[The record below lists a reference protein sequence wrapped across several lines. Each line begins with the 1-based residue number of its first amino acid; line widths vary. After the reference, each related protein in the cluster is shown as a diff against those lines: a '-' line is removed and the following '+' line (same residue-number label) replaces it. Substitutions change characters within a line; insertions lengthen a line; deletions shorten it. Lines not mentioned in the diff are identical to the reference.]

1 MSNARDDKDRLQQ
14 NKKKEFSKSVIA
26 PGEEIGEMHFSTENY
41 STAIEYFQR
50 ALDSPDLRDYP
61 DRYRLLLRL
70 SDCHRHKGRHR
81 EAQEWL
87 DRARE
92 LLDDPA
98 SQIALGEIERREA
111 FSLLI
116 QSKYDQA
123 LKLGFSAYRRLKH
136 SNEHKEVADIQL
148 LLANSYHRLG
158 LSSEAED
165 FFMDALSSYRRIDDR
180 VGIAYVYNNLGLLHK
195 NACRW
200 NRALA
205 SLSKSLELAKSL
217 GLTQHLIRVQLNLG
231 VVYAKLRR
239 FSDALSSFSSA
250 AAMAERMGDPYK
262 LTKAL
267 FMQGRTFTQ
276 CGDFCKAEKYIL
288 RAQAMANELGY
299 VRESAL
305 TDEYLGELMIARRM
319 PEEAMT
325 NLQRALEKAKEFAPE
340 GDVMAEVLRRVA
352 DVHLE
357 LNRPA
362 EALSCIE
369 EGLEVAENCGELYE
383 IGYFYRTRAQ
393 CLRRL
398 REFDAA
404 GEAFRTS
411 IQMFGKYGNVYEKL
425 KSKRLLG
432 RFLLRNKDRE
442 TLLKSKQLLSDCI
455 VGFGKLEESRE
466 QMLCQTLLSV
476 VEDRLG
482 NLDDALL
489 ALYEADR
496 LAEEERDEKF
506 QRLLPAMRARIETE
520 MRRDTRQVLE
530 QIPMIGSIHSGSRS
544 RDKLVSGL
552 NSSLKLIIGKLHAQ
566 SGFVAIPKAGY
577 QKGGGQGFE
586 VVCRQNLGSREARA
600 ILKWHGSRDNH
611 KRGSH
616 GLTMTDAYREPGL
629 ADVVKSAED
638 GLGTLVFQEMGFEN
652 DALGVICIHQDKE
665 SHRNPIG
672 QDALHFFAACS
683 RLISLSIY
691 ELVRNERRREAKP
704 KPVGEGF
711 ESIVT
716 ENVEM
721 IKLLNLA
728 ERVAHSNATVLLQGE
743 TGTGKGLIAYAVHL
757 LSDRR
762 DKRFVHINCAA
773 MPETL
778 LESELFG
785 HVKGSFTGASADKEG
800 LLQQADG
807 GTIFLDEIGKT
818 TLAMQGKLLQF
829 LDAGKVRKVG
839 SNELLPVEVRVIC
852 ASKADLMELCNE
864 GRFLEDFFYRIND
877 FPLTVPPLRKRREDI
892 DLLFFHYLRKFSREM
907 DKQIVDI
914 TDEALDLL
922 RQHHWPGNVRELE
935 KAVKRAV
942 ILVDDG
948 EGIEAGHLPSEVVT
962 SNRNAKRAHGPLT
975 LREQI
980 DRLEKTEIQGA
991 LERNNWNKSQ
1001 AAIELNISY
1010 PSLLS
1015 KIKRYNL
1022 RIY

>member
-1 MSNARDDKDRLQQ
+1 MSNARDDKDRLQH
-14 NKKKEFSKSVIA
+14 NGKNDFSKSIYA
-26 PGEEIGEMHFSTENY
+26 PSEEIGEMHFSTENY
-41 STAIEYFQR
+41 STAIEYFQE
-50 ALDSPDLRDYP
+50 ALKTPDLKDFP
-61 DRYRLLLRL
+61 DRYRLLLRV
-70 SDCHRHKGRHR
+70 SDCHRQKGRHR
-81 EAQEWL
+81 ESQTWL

-92 LLDDPA
+92 LLTEDAP
-98 SQIALGEIERREA
+98 QTALGKIERREA
-111 FSLLI
+111 YGLQI

-123 LKLGFSAYRRLKH
+123 LKLGFAAYRRLKH
-136 SNEHKEVADIQL
+136 SNEHKEVADVQL

-158 LSSEAED
+158 LTGEAED

-205 SLSKSLELAKSL
+205 SLSKSLELARSL

-239 FSDALSSFSSA
+239 FSDALSAFSNA
-250 AAMAERMGDPYK
+250 TAMAERMGDPYK

-267 FMQGRTFTQ
+267 FMQGRTFIQ

-305 TDEYLGELMIARRM
+305 TDEYLGELMIARGM
-319 PEEAMT
+319 PEEAMR
-325 NLQRALEKAKEFAPE
+325 NLQKALEKAKEFAPE
-340 GDVMAEVLRRVA
+340 GDVTAEVLRRIA

-357 LNRPA
+357 LNQPN
-362 EALSCIE
+362 EALACIE
-369 EGLEVAENCGELYE
+369 EGLEVAQNCGELFE
-383 IGYFYRTRAQ
+383 IGYFYRTKAQ
-393 CLRRL
+393 CLRRQK
-398 REFDAA
+398 DWDGAA
-404 GEAFRTS
+404 VGFKTS
-411 IQMFGKYGNVYEKL
+411 IQTFGKYGNIHEKL
-425 KSKRLLG
+425 RSKRMLG
-432 RFLLRNKDRE
+432 RYLLRNTDPKS
-442 TLLKSKQLLSDCI
+442 LLKAKQLLSDSI

-466 QMLCQTLLSV
+466 QMLSQTLLSV
-476 VEDRLG
+476 VEYRSG

-496 LAEEERDEKF
+496 LADEERDARSQKLF
-506 QRLLPAMRARIETE
+506 AAMRARVEAR

-530 QIPMIGSIHSGSRS
+530 QIPMIGAVPSGARS

-552 NSSLKLIIGKLHAQ
+552 NASLKLIMNKLNAQ
-566 SGFVAIPKAGY
+566 SGFVAIPKTNG
-577 QKGGGQGFE
+577 KGFD
-586 VVCRQNLGSREARA
+586 VVCRQSFDSREAKA
-600 ILKWHGSRDNH
+600 ILSWHGSRDDSS
-611 KRGSH
+611 RGKQ
-616 GLTMTDAYREPGL
+616 GLTITDAHRELGL
-629 ADVVKSAED
+629 SDVIKSTKG
-638 GLGTLVFQEMGFEN
+638 GLGTLVFQDLGFES
-652 DALGVICIHQDKE
+652 DSLGVICIHQHKE

-691 ELVRNERRREAKP
+691 ELVRNERRRERKP
-704 KPVGEGF
+704 KPSGGGF

-721 IKLLNLA
+721 IKLLNLS

-757 LSDRR
+757 LSERR
-762 DKRFVHINCAA
+762 DRRFVHINCAA
-773 MPETL
+773 MPESL

-785 HVKGSFTGASADKEG
+785 HVKGSFTGASSDKDG
-800 LLQQADG
+800 LLMEANG

-818 TLAMQGKLLQF
+818 TLSMQGKLLQF
-829 LDAGKVRKVG
+829 LDSGKVRKVG
-839 SNELLPVEVRVIC
+839 SNELIPVDVRVIC
-852 ASKADLMELCNE
+852 AAKADLLRLFDE

-892 DLLFFHYLRKFSREM
+892 ELLFFHYLRKFTREM

-914 TDEALDLL
+914 TDEALGLL
-922 RQHHWPGNVRELE
+922 RRHHWPGNVRELE
-935 KAVKRAV
+935 KVVKRAV
-942 ILVDDG
+942 ILADDG
-948 EGIEAGHLPSEVVT
+948 EAIEPVHLPAEVVT
-962 SNRNAKRAHGPLT
+962 SGGGRNGNGKPTT
-975 LREQI
+975 LRERI
-980 DRLEKTEIQGA
+980 DRLEKVEIQAA
-991 LERNNWNKSQ
+991 LERNRWNKSQ
-1001 AAIELNISY
+1001 TALELSISY

-1022 RIY
+1022 RNY

>member
-14 NKKKEFSKSVIA
+14 NRKNEFSKSIVA
-26 PGEEIGEMHFSTENY
+26 PSEEIGEMHFSTENY
-41 STAIEYFQR
+41 STAMEYFQE
-50 ALDSPDLRDYP
+50 ALKTPDLKDFP
-61 DRYRLLLRL
+61 DRYRLLLRV

-81 EAQEWL
+81 ESQAWL
-87 DRARE
+87 SRARE
-92 LLDDPA
+92 LLTQDAP
-98 SQIALGEIERREA
+98 QTALGKIERREA
-111 FSLLI
+111 YGLLI

-123 LKLGFSAYRRLKH
+123 LKLGFAAYRRLKH
-136 SNEHKEVADIQL
+136 SNEHKEVADAQL

-158 LSSEAED
+158 LSGEAED

-205 SLSKSLELAKSL
+205 SLSKSLELARSL

-239 FSDALSSFSSA
+239 FSDALSAFSNA
-250 AAMAERMGDPYK
+250 TAMAERMGDSYK

-267 FMQGRTFTQ
+267 FMQGRTFIQ

-288 RAQAMANELGY
+288 RAQAMANDLGY

-305 TDEYLGELMIARRM
+305 TDEYLGELMIARGM
-319 PEEAMT
+319 PVEAMR
-325 NLQRALEKAKEFAPE
+325 NLQKALEKARQFAPE
-340 GDVMAEVLRRVA
+340 GDVTAEVLRRIA
-352 DVHLE
+352 DVHIE
-357 LNRPA
+357 LNQPS
-362 EALSCIE
+362 EAVSCIE
-369 EGLEVAENCGELYE
+369 EGLEVAQNCGELFE
-383 IGYFYRTRAQ
+383 IGYFYRTKAQ

-398 REFDAA
+398 RDWDGAA
-404 GEAFRTS
+404 ASFKTS

-425 KSKRLLG
+425 RSKRMLG
-432 RFLLRNKDRE
+432 RYYLRNCDHE
-442 TLLKSKQLLSDCI
+442 TLLKAKQLLSDSI
-455 VGFGKLEESRE
+455 VGFGKIEESRE
-466 QMLCQTLLSV
+466 QMLSQTLLSV
-476 VEDRLG
+476 VEYRAG

-489 ALYEADR
+489 AIYEADR
-496 LAEEERDEKF
+496 LADEERDTKSQKLF
-506 QRLLPAMRARIETE
+506 AAMRARVETK

-530 QIPMIGSIHSGSRS
+530 QIPMIGAVHSGARS

-552 NSSLKLIIGKLHAQ
+552 NSSLKLIMNKLHAQ
-566 SGFVAIPKAGY
+566 SGFVAIPKTNG
-577 QKGGGQGFE
+577 KGFD
-586 VVCRQNLGSREARA
+586 VVCRQSFGSREAKA
-600 ILKWHGSRDNH
+600 ILAWHGSRDDAS
-611 KRGSH
+611 RGKH
-616 GLTMTDAYREPGL
+616 GLTITDAHREPGL
-629 ADVVKSAED
+629 SDVIKSTKG
-638 GLGTLVFQEMGFEN
+638 GLGTLVFQDLGFEK
-652 DALGVICIHQDKE
+652 DSLGVICIHQDKE

-691 ELVRNERRREAKP
+691 ELVRNERRREPKP
-704 KPVGEGF
+704 KPSGEGF

-721 IKLLNLA
+721 IKLLNLS

-757 LSDRR
+757 LSGRR

-773 MPETL
+773 MPENL
-778 LESELFG
+778 LESELLG
-785 HVKGSFTGASADKEG
+785 HDKGSFTGASVDKNG
-800 LLQQADG
+800 LLTEAHG

-818 TLAMQGKLLQF
+818 TLSMQGKLLQF
-829 LDAGKVRKVG
+829 LDSGKVRKVG
-839 SNELLPVEVRVIC
+839 SNELLPVDVRVIC
-852 ASKADLMELCNE
+852 ASKADLLHLCDE

-892 DLLFFHYLRKFSREM
+892 ELLFFHYLRKFTREM
-907 DKQIVDI
+907 DRQIVDI
-914 TDEALDLL
+914 TDEALELL
-922 RQHHWPGNVRELE
+922 RRHHWPGNVRELE
-935 KAVKRAV
+935 KVVKRAV
-942 ILVDDG
+942 ILADDG
-948 EGIEAGHLPSEVVT
+948 EAIEPVHLPAEVVT
-962 SNRNAKRAHGPLT
+962 SGRGRNGDGRPAT
-975 LREQI
+975 LRERI
-980 DRLEKTEIQGA
+980 GRLEKAEIQAA
-991 LERNNWNKSQ
+991 LERNRWNKSQ
-1001 AAIELNISY
+1001 TALELSISY

>member
-14 NKKKEFSKSVIA
+14 NRKKFSEPIVA
-26 PGEEIGEMHFSTENY
+26 PSAEVGEMHFSTENY
-41 STAIEYFQR
+41 STAIEYFQE
-50 ALDSPDLRDYP
+50 ALKTPELKNFP
-61 DRYRLLLRL
+61 DRYRLLLRV

-81 EAQEWL
+81 ESKEWL
-87 DRARE
+87 DRART
-92 LLDDPA
+92 LLTEDAP
-98 SQIALGEIERREA
+98 QTALGKIERREA
-111 FSLLI
+111 YGLLI

-123 LKLGFSAYRRLKH
+123 LKLGFAAYRRLKH
-136 SNEHKEVADIQL
+136 SNEHKEVADAQL
-148 LLANSYHRLG
+148 LLANTYHRLG

-205 SLSKSLELAKSL
+205 SLSKSLELARSL
-217 GLTQHLIRVQLNLG
+217 GLTQHLTRVQLNLG

-239 FSDALSSFSSA
+239 FSDALSSFSKA
-250 AAMAERMGDPYK
+250 TAMAERMGDPYK

-267 FMQGRTFTQ
+267 FMQGRTFIQ

-288 RAQAMANELGY
+288 RAQAMANDLGY

-305 TDEYLGELMIARRM
+305 TDEYLGELMIARGM
-319 PEEAMT
+319 PEEAMR
-325 NLQRALEKAKEFAPE
+325 NLQKALEKSRQFAPE
-340 GDVMAEVLRRVA
+340 GDVTAEVLRRIA

-357 LNRPA
+357 LSQPN

-369 EGLEVAENCGELYE
+369 EGLEVAQNCGELFE
-383 IGYFYRTRAQ
+383 IGYFYRTKAQ

-398 REFDAA
+398 TDWDGATTSFK
-404 GEAFRTS
+404 TS

-425 KSKRLLG
+425 RSKRMLG
-432 RFLLRNKDRE
+432 RYFLRNSDQE
-442 TLLKSKQLLSDCI
+442 TLLKAKQLLSDTI
-455 VGFGKLEESRE
+455 VGFGKIEESRE
-466 QMLCQTLLSV
+466 QMLSQSLLSM
-476 VEDRLG
+476 VEYRSG

-496 LAEEERDEKF
+496 IADEERDTQSQKLF
-506 QRLLPAMRARIETE
+506 AAMRARVETT

-530 QIPMIGSIHSGSRS
+530 QIPMIGAVPSGARS
-544 RDKLVSGL
+544 RDKLVLGL
-552 NSSLKLIIGKLHAQ
+552 NSSLKLIMSKLHAQ
-566 SGFVAIPKAGY
+566 SGFVAIPKTSG
-577 QKGGGQGFE
+577 KGLD
-586 VVCRQNLGSREARA
+586 VVCRQRFGAREAKA
-600 ILKWHGSRDNH
+600 ILAWHGARDDSSRG
-611 KRGSH
+611 KQ
-616 GLTMTDAYREPGL
+616 GLTITDAHRESGL
-629 ADVVKSAED
+629 SDVIKSTKG
-638 GLGTLVFQEMGFEN
+638 GLGTLVFQDLGFES
-652 DALGVICIHQDKE
+652 DAVGVICIHQDKE

-691 ELVRNERRREAKP
+691 ELVRNERRREPKP
-704 KPVGEGF
+704 KPSGEGF

-721 IKLLNLA
+721 IKLLNLS

-762 DKRFVHINCAA
+762 DRRFVHINCAA
-773 MPETL
+773 MPENL

-785 HVKGSFTGASADKEG
+785 HVKGSFTGASTDKNG
-800 LLQQADG
+800 LLMEANG

-829 LDAGKVRKVG
+829 LDSCKVRKVG
-839 SNELLPVEVRVIC
+839 SNELISVDVRVIC
-852 ASKADLMELCNE
+852 ASKADLLRLCDE

-892 DLLFFHYLRKFSREM
+892 ELLFFHYLRKFTREM

-914 TDEALDLL
+914 TDEGLGLL
-922 RQHHWPGNVRELE
+922 KQHHWPGNVRELE
-935 KAVKRAV
+935 KVVKRAV
-942 ILVDDG
+942 ILADDG
-948 EGIEAGHLPSEVVT
+948 ESIEPIHLPSEIVT
-962 SNRNAKRAHGPLT
+962 SDGGRNGNGRPMT
-975 LREQI
+975 LRERI
-980 DRLEKTEIQGA
+980 SRLEKVEIQAA
-991 LERNNWNKSQ
+991 LERNKWNRSQ
-1001 AAIELNISY
+1001 AALELSISY

-1022 RIY
+1022 RTY